1 MVKLLILADDFTGAL
16 DTSVQFAKKGAVSS
30 VIVTPEIDFS
40 AVDANVRVLVVDTE
54 TRHLSCNDAGKI
66 VSQITG
72 QAVKAGIPY
81 IYKKTDSALR
91 GNVGAE
97 LAAVAKLAGGCI
109 HFVPAFP
116 EMGRTTIHGIQ
127 YVNGVP
133 LAKSVFGED
142 PFEPTL
148 ISSVPDIL
156 RQGTSMP
163 VTLVESQDAPESG
176 SGIILY
182 DAASQSDIKKIAVS
196 LYNKKKLH
204 VLAGCAGFASVLAD
218 LLPLSDT
225 KAPPP
230 VYPDRLLML
239 CGSVNPVS
247 MLQMDH
253 AEKLGIPRIHLPL
266 RLLEDGIGTGDNLQ
280 KLTDDWIRT
289 LEQKHILILDVNP
302 PAISKSRPDVRKE
315 ERLKVADHLGLLL
328 KRLLDDGVT
337 ATLLLT
343 GGDTVLGVMRNLSVN
358 SLEPLEELLPATVI
372 SRFRYQDSCYYCITK
387 SGGFGRPDLIL
398 DLAKILHVDS

>member
-16 DTSVQFAKKGAVSS
+16 DTSVQFTKKGAVSS

-54 TRHLSCNDAGKI
+54 TRHLSCNDAGRI
-66 VSQITG
+66 VTQIAG

-97 LAAVAKLAGGCI
+97 LAAVAELAGGCI

-116 EMGRTTIHGIQ
+116 AMGRTTIHGIQ

-163 VTLVESQDAPESG
+163 VTLVENQEAPEFG

-182 DAASQSDIKKIAVS
+182 DAASQADIKKIAVS
-196 LYNKKKLH
+196 LDNKKKLH

-218 LLPLSDT
+218 VLPLSDS
-225 KAPPP
+225 KVLPP
-230 VYPDRLLML
+230 VYPDCLLML
-239 CGSVNPVS
+239 CGSVNPVT

-266 RLLEDGIGTGDNLQ
+266 RLLKDGIGTGDNLQ
-280 KLTDDWIRT
+280 KLTNDWIRT

-302 PAISKSRPDVRKE
+302 PAISQNRPDVRKE

-328 KRLLDDGVT
+328 KTLLDKGV
-337 ATLLLT
+337 ASTLLIT
-343 GGDTVLGVMRNLSVN
+343 GGDTVLGAMRNLSV
-358 SLEPLEELLPATVI
+358 SVLEPLEELLPATVI
-372 SRFRYQDSCYYCITK
+372 SRFQYHGSYYYCITK
-387 SGGFGRPDLIL
+387 SGGFGSPDLIS
-398 DLAKILHVDS
+398 DLITILHIKT

>member
-30 VIVTPEIDFS
+30 VIVTPEINFS
-40 AVDANVRVLVVDTE
+40 AVDSNVRVLVVNTE
-54 TRHLSCNDAGKI
+54 TRHLSCNDAGRI
-66 VSQITG
+66 VSQIVR
-72 QAVKAGIPY
+72 QAAKAGIPY

-97 LAAVAKLAGGCI
+97 LAAVAELTGGCI

-163 VTLVESQDAPESG
+163 VTLVENQEAPESG

-182 DAASQSDIKKIAVS
+182 DAVSQADIKKIAAS
-196 LYNKKKLH
+196 LNNKNKLH

-218 LLPLSDT
+218 VLPLSDAKT
-225 KAPPP
+225 PPP

-239 CGSVNPVS
+239 CGSVNPVT

-253 AEKLGIPRIHLPL
+253 AEKSGTPRIHLPL
-266 RLLEDGIGTGDNLQ
+266 CLLKNGIGMGDDIQ
-280 KLTDDWIRT
+280 KSIDDWIRT

-302 PAISKSRPDVRKE
+302 PAISKSRPVVRKE
-315 ERLKVADHLGLLL
+315 ARLKVADHLGLLL
-328 KRLLDDGVT
+328 KNLLDDGVT

-343 GGDTVLGVMRNLSVN
+343 GGDTVLGVMKNLSVN
-358 SLEPLEELLPATVI
+358 ALEPLEELMPATVI
-372 SRFRYQDSCYYCITK
+372 SRFRYRGSCYYCITK
-387 SGGFGRPDLIL
+387 SGGFGSPDLIL
-398 DLAKILHVDS
+398 DLAKILHINP